1 MSKKRCDFLKRF
13 CSSVFFFIFQRL
25 FIVCSGFVSVCEPVL
40 LTKMSKNVFFKKR
53 KDCNI

>member
-40 LTKMSKNVFFKKR
+40 LTKMSKNVFFFLKEKR
-53 KDCNI
+53 L